1 MYTRRM
7 NKQSDKELVELGR
20 KLQDFYETGY
30 INKKQALYFSF
41 LKGMAT
47 GVGAFMG
54 GTLVVAILL
63 GLLSLFTD
71 IPLLGNLI
79 EMIQKALAKSD

>member
-1 MYTRRM
+1 MKKKS
-7 NKQSDKELVELGR
+7 NKELLELGQ

-30 INKKQALYFSF
+30 INKKQALAFSF

-47 GVGAFMG
+47 GVGAFLG
-54 GTLVVAILL
+54 GTLVIALLL

-71 IPLLGNLI
+71 VPIVGRLI
-79 EMIQKALAKSD
+79 EMLNNALTKAD

>member
-1 MYTRRM
+1 M
-7 NKQSDKELVELGR
+7 KKKSDKELIELGS

-30 INKKQALYFSF
+30 INKKQALTFSL

-47 GVGAFMG
+47 GVGAFLG
-54 GTLVVAILL
+54 GTLVIALLL

-71 IPLLGNLI
+71 VPVVGRLF
-79 EMIQKALAKSD
+79 EMLNEVLKKSK